1 MRRILVLLLTLLALS
16 SARADDIQWFT
27 TLDAAKTE
35 AQHTGHPIFF
45 NCYVDW
51 AGGSVLMDS
60 IVLREPLMTEWISQ
74 HFVPLRINMQTPDGK
89 RLAEHYG
96 IDGYAYYLVLD
107 AEGEVVHR
115 ISGGAKAP
123 EFKAL
128 LEQSLSPKTSL
139 RGTRQSVESPWAT
152 AADTASYLR
161 ALRVARDGDTFRTV
175 GRDFALRQPVDQYLQ
190 SDYWPFAILAM
201 HYHGPYFRHLI
212 EHKEEYNLAHGEQS
226 VNNLMESVLTREV
239 RPWAEGQ
246 MQPIAAR
253 SDLDAVLSDIAACQL
268 PDTSATLLLGGMALL
283 RTDHRYVDLLELM
296 DHSGHL
302 LHRYPGVR
310 SGLELTFNF
319 PDMTAADSTAL
330 IDYLDRAVERE
341 KAVAGG
347 RMTRAAQQLADMRA
361 ALQLSAAKAQ
371 AGDSATLSQMGAA
384 GGVAAPTATGIDF
397 VHGPFAEALAQA
409 VQEQKLVFM
418 DCKTVWC
425 GPCRAMAKNVFTLP
439 RVGEFFRDRFVSV
452 MMDMETGEGPDLSHR
467 YKVKAYPTMLVL
479 DAEGNEL
486 GRIVG
491 YRDAEAFLTEVQNIL
506 AAPKK

>member
-35 AQHTGHPIFF
+35 AQHTGRPIFF

-60 IVLREPLMTEWISQ
+60 IVLREPLMTEWIPQ

-190 SDYWPFAILAM
+190 PDYWPFAVLAM
-201 HYHGPYFRHLI
+201 RYHGPYFRHLM
-212 EHKEEYNLAHGEQS
+212 EHKREYNLAHGEQS
-226 VNNLMESVLTREV
+226 VNNLMESILTREV

-347 RMTRAAQQLADMRA
+347 RMTRAAQQLSDMRD
-361 ALQLSAAKAQ
+361 ALLLAAAKAQ
-371 AGDSATLSQMGAA
+371 AGDAASQGEAA
-384 GGVAAPTATGIDF
+384 SVPAGIDF
-397 VHGPFAEALAQA
+397 VHGTFDEALAQA

-425 GPCRAMAKNVFTLP
+425 GPCRAMAKNVFTLS
-439 RVGEFFRDRFVSV
+439 RVGEFFASRFVSL
-452 MMDMETGEGPDLSHR
+452 MMDMESGEGPDLSHR

-479 DAEGNEL
+479 DAAGKEL

>member
-1 MRRILVLLLTLLALS
+1 MRRILVLLLALLALNT
-16 SARADDIQWFT
+16 ARADEIQWFT

-35 AQHTGHPIFF
+35 AQHTGRPIFF

-60 IVLREPLMTEWISQ
+60 VVLRDPLLTEWIPQ
-74 HFVPLRINMQTPDGK
+74 HFTPLRINMQTPDGK

-161 ALRVARDGDTFRTV
+161 ALRVARDGDTFRAV
-175 GRDFALRQPVDQYLQ
+175 GQDFALRQPVDQYLHP
-190 SDYWPFAILAM
+190 DYWPFAVLAM
-201 HYHGPYFRHLI
+201 RYYGPYFRHLM
-212 EHKEEYNLAHGEQS
+212 EHKREYVFAHGEES
-226 VNNLMESVLTREV
+226 VNNLMESVLTREI
-239 RPWAEGQ
+239 RPWTEGQ

-253 SDLDAVLSDIAACQL
+253 SDLDALLDDIVRCEL
-268 PDTSATLLLGGMALL
+268 PDSSVALLYGGLALL
-283 RTDHRYVDLLELM
+283 RTEHQYLDLLHIM
-296 DHSGHL
+296 DRKARYL
-302 LHRYPGVR
+302 RRYPGVR

-330 IDYLDRAVERE
+330 IDYLGRAVERE
-341 KAVAGG
+341 KQAAGG
-347 RMTRAAQQLADMRA
+347 RMSRAAQQLADMRD
-361 ALQLSAAKAQ
+361 ALQLAAAKAQ
-371 AGDSATLSQMGAA
+371 AGDAASQGE
-384 GGVAAPTATGIDF
+384 AAPVPAGIDF
-397 VHGPFAEALAQA
+397 VHGTFDEALAQA
-409 VQEQKLVFM
+409 AQEQKLVFM

-425 GPCRAMAKNVFTLP
+425 GPCRAMAKNVFSLP
-439 RVGEFFRDRFVSV
+439 RVGDFFREHFVPV

-479 DAEGNEL
+479 DASGKEL

-491 YRDAEAFLTEVQNIL
+491 YRDAEAFLTELQKIL
-506 AAPKK
+506 AASKE